1 MNVFCLVVQY
11 DVYNIGFEIMFDAI
25 INVMEPAM
33 FHMI

>member
-25 INVMEPAM
+25 INVMDLQC
-33 FHMI
+33 FI